1 MDISSMETKFK
12 VEQNECP
19 SLGLVADKS
28 SNWSYFSIEI
38 GQWIYLHK

>member
-1 MDISSMETKFK
+1 METKFK

-28 SNWSYFSIEI
+28 SY
-38 GQWIYLHK
+38 

>member
-19 SLGLVADKS
+19 SLGLVAKRAV
-28 SNWSYFSIEI
+28 NEVIFR
-38 GQWIYLHK
+38 LK